1 MNRKIRQKCED
12 FFASLAKTLYN
23 HNKKTIG
30 ITFLFIFFLAS
41 FIPKTIIDTSALA
54 LLRKADPA
62 RIAYNE
68 FREEFD
74 KNDLIAIAITADEI
88 FDIRFLSKLKEFHQD
103 LINEVP
109 YVKEVTS
116 LINGRDTYS
125 KDDELIVGEL
135 LEDWPQNQFDLAL
148 FKKRVISNPLF
159 LNYLISENGK
169 VTALI
174 LETEAIIDTSSD
186 VNDEFNEY
194 EKDISSGFGDQ
205 DILSGFEEEE
215 KIVIEHLRYFGEKE
229 NQQVIQAINKLV
241 KKYQTP
247 EFSIALAGD
256 AVVLDVYNRAME
268 RDIVLVVIL
277 SLITIG
283 IFLFILFQ
291 RLSGVLLPEL
301 IVVSGLFSTLG
312 LLSFFKVSIKLTTI
326 VLPGFLLA
334 VSVGYAVHILSI
346 FYVQY
351 QKGAT
356 KKDAIAKAMGH
367 SGMAVVL
374 TAFTTAA
381 SLFSFA
387 FSELM
392 SIADLGLFGA
402 AGVLLA
408 FVYTILLLPSLIAV
422 IPIKR
427 KEKQNHKKKAAVM
440 DKFLLS
446 ISNFSIRHPKKVV
459 TGSMLLFAVSV
470 FYTFQVS
477 YSHNVLNWISK
488 KEKVQQDVP
497 FIDKHLKGSVI
508 HEIII
513 NTKKEDGIKDP
524 VVLKKIERIIKELE
538 GYNKNGIKVGKVISI
553 NDIIM
558 EINQSMFDNDPKFYA
573 LPDSVAAVSQEL
585 LLFENAGSDSLASLV
600 DKNYTKA
607 RISIKI
613 PWSDAV
619 YLKDFMAHVQML
631 FSREFEDS
639 TSITIT
645 GIPALLARS
654 IPAALRSMSKS
665 YIIAFIV
672 ITLLMIVHV
681 GNVKIGLLSMISN
694 LLPIFMTM
702 GIMGA
707 FKISLDMSTI
717 MIGSI
722 AIGIVVDDTLHFMY
736 NFTKY
741 YDQTKDASFAI
752 KKTMLGT
759 GRALLLTSMIL
770 CAGFFILMTASL
782 SLLKVFGALT
792 GITIIFALL
801 ADFVLNPALMILVT
815 KKESL
820 SKGH

>member
-1 MNRKIRQKCED
+1 MNQKMRQKCED
-12 FFASLAKTLYN
+12 FFASLARTLYH

-88 FDIRFLSKLKEFHQD
+88 FDIRFLSKLKEFQQD

-135 LEDWPQNQFDLAL
+135 LEDWPQNQFDLEL

-174 LETEAIIDTSSD
+174 LETEAIIDTST
-186 VNDEFNEY
+186 DEE
-194 EKDISSGFGDQ
+194 

-215 KIVIEHLRYFGEKE
+215 KIAIEQLRYFGEKE
-229 NQQVIQAINKLV
+229 NQQVILAITKLV

-387 FSELM
+387 FSDLM

-402 AGVLLA
+402 AGVVLA
-408 FVYTILLLPSLIAV
+408 FLYTLLLLPSLIAV

-440 DKFLLS
+440 DTILLS

-459 TGSMLLFAVSV
+459 AGSLLLFAVSV

-508 HEIII
+508 HEIIL
-513 NTKKEDGIKDP
+513 NTNKDDGIKDP
-524 VVLKKIERIIKELE
+524 VVLKKLAKIIKELE

-553 NDIIM
+553 NDVIM
-558 EINQSMFDNDPKFYA
+558 EINQSIFDNDPKFYA

-585 LLFENAGSDSLASLV
+585 LLFENAGSDYLASLV

-613 PWSDAV
+613 PWSDAI
-619 YLKDFMAHVQML
+619 YLKDFMAHVQTL

-639 TSITIT
+639 VSITIT

-654 IPAALRSMSKS
+654 IPAALRSMSRS

-681 GNVKIGLLSMISN
+681 GSVKIGLLSMISN

-759 GRALLLTSMIL
+759 GRALLITSLIL

-782 SLLKVFGALT
+782 YLLKVFGALT

-815 KKESL
+815 KKRVTKNGLLKKSNYEL
-820 SKGH
+820 PDIF

>member
-1 MNRKIRQKCED
+1 MNQKVRQKCED
-12 FFASLAKTLYN
+12 FFAHLARVLYC
-23 HNKKTIG
+23 HPKKTIG
-30 ITFLFIFFLAS
+30 FTFLFIFFLAS
-41 FIPKTIIDTSALA
+41 FIPRTIIDTSALA
-54 LLRKADPA
+54 LLRNADPA
-62 RIAYNE
+62 RMAYNE
-68 FREEFD
+68 FREDFD
-74 KNDLIAIAITADEI
+74 KNDLIAISITTENI

-103 LINEVP
+103 LIGQVP

-125 KDDELIVGEL
+125 EDDELIVGEL
-135 LEDWPQNQFDLAL
+135 LDTWPQTGADLAL

-169 VTALI
+169 VTAII
-174 LETEAIIDTSSD
+174 LETEAIIDTTPNE
-186 VNDEFNEY
+186 NDE
-194 EKDISSGFGDQ
+194 DMLSGFGDE
-205 DILSGFEEEE
+205 DMLSGFELEQKKRVEPQ
-215 KIVIEHLRYFGEKE
+215 IYFGEKE
-229 NQQVIQAINKLV
+229 NQQVIKAINKLV
-241 KKYQTP
+241 KKYQSP
-247 EFSIALAGD
+247 GFSIALAGD

-283 IFLFILFQ
+283 IFLLFLFQ
-291 RLSGVLLPEL
+291 RVSGVLLPEL

-346 FYVQY
+346 FYVEY

-356 KKDAIAKAMGH
+356 KKDAIARAMGH

-374 TAFTTAA
+374 TAITTAA

-387 FSELM
+387 FSDLM
-392 SIADLGLFGA
+392 SIADLGFFGA
-402 AGVLLA
+402 SGVLLA
-408 FVYTILLLPSLIAV
+408 FVYTILLLPSMIAV

-427 KEKQNHKKKAAVM
+427 KEKQDHEKKAAFM
-440 DKFLLS
+440 DTILLS

-459 TGSMLLFAVSV
+459 SGSLLLFAVSI

-488 KEKVQQDVP
+488 NEKVQQDVP
-497 FIDKHLKGSVI
+497 FIDKHLKGSI
-508 HEIII
+508 IQEIII
-513 NTKKEDGIKDP
+513 NTDKENGIKDP
-524 VVLKKIERIIKELE
+524 VLLEKLSMIITELQA
-538 GYNKNGIKVGKVISI
+538 YNKNGIKVGKVISI

-558 EINQSMFDNDPKFYA
+558 EINQSMFDNDPKFYR
-573 LPDSVAAVSQEL
+573 LPGSKAAVSQEL
-585 LLFENAGSDSLASLV
+585 LLFENAGSDYLASLV
-600 DKNYTKA
+600 DKNYTKT
-607 RISIKI
+607 RISVKI
-613 PWSDAV
+613 PWTDAV
-619 YLKDFMAHVQML
+619 YLKDFMAHVHML
-631 FSREFEDS
+631 FAREFDDGI
-639 TSITIT
+639 SITIT

-654 IPAALRSMSKS
+654 IPAALMSMSKS

-672 ITLLMIVHV
+672 ITFLMIAHV
-681 GNVKIGLLSMISN
+681 GSVKIGLLSMISN

-741 YDQTKDASFAI
+741 YEQTQDASFAI

-801 ADFVLNPALMILVT
+801 ADFVINPALMILIT

-820 SKGH
+820 